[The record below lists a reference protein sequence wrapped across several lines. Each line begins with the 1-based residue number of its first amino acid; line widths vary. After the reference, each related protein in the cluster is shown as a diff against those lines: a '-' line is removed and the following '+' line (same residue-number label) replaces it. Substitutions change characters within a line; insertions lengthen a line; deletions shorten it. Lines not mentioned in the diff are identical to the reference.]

1 MTDRRRLPDTRKSVT
16 NKMTIRH
23 ADGEGGPLTEL
34 DIYATVGFYEDG
46 TPGELFL
53 KAGKMGETISGLLDA
68 VAVCISL
75 GLQHGV
81 PIHAY
86 LQKLRGTK
94 FQPSGTTKLGLV
106 SSPLDAIARWLETKF
121 PDETPK

>member
-1 MTDRRRLPDTRKSVT
+1 MTGRRHIPDTRKSIT
-16 NKMTIRH
+16 QKLTIH
-23 ADGEGGPLTEL
+23 HGDGEGGPISEL
-34 DIYATVGFYEDG
+34 DIYATIGFYEDG

-68 VAVCISL
+68 VAVCVSL

-81 PIHAY
+81 PLQAY
-86 LQKLRGTK
+86 IQKLRGTK
-94 FQPSGTTKLGLV
+94 FQPAGTTKFGLV

-121 PDETPK
+121 PEAEPK